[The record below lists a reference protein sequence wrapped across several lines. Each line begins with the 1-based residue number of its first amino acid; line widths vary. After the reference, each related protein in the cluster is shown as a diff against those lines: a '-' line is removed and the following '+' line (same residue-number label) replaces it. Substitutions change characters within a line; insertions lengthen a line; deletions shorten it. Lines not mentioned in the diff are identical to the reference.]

1 MAVVDISKLR
11 GLATSLARASG
22 VVAVVDMAEPE
33 LSNTAYV
40 GPRVRVAVSK
50 CVNTR
55 TWQLQSKFRPE
66 RKDLPSAVES
76 FVLAAAVELDSAD
89 GGEASP
95 EPQIGVI
102 ARAGQPPPMH

>member
-1 MAVVDISKLR
+1 MAVVDITRLR

-22 VVAVVDMAEPE
+22 VVAVVNMAEPE
-33 LSNTAYV
+33 LSNTAHV

-55 TWQLQSKFRPE
+55 TWQLESKFRPE

-76 FVLAAAVELDSAD
+76 FVLAAAVELDSVA
-89 GGEASP
+89 P
-95 EPQIGVI
+95 KV
-102 ARAGQPPPMH
+102 